1 MSLEPMDAPAVTP
14 TEVAI
19 EAPLDGQARDEVA
32 APQPLPATSQLI
44 AHARTE
50 LARVIAGQ
58 SAVIEEV
65 LIAVLCQ
72 GHALLEGVP
81 GIAKTLIVKTL
92 GRLLGLGFQR
102 VQATPDLMPADIL
115 GTSILRMGAETFTFH
130 AGPVFTDLLL
140 VDEINRM
147 PPRTQAALLECMEER
162 QVTSDG
168 VRRPLPGWFTVF
180 ATQNPVDFEGTYPL
194 PEAQLDRFLL
204 KIRVAYPS
212 EQEEMQI
219 LERHHAATGAGLL
232 EDARIVPIPDGLLA
246 AARSEVRAIR
256 IEPELYGYILALARQ
271 TREWPTL
278 LLGASPRAAL
288 SLMLVAQAAAAF
300 DARDYLVPDDVK
312 RAVQPVL
319 RHRILLKPEAELE
332 GFDADRVLADV
343 VASVPVPRK

>member
-1 MSLEPMDAPAVTP
+1 MSDEINQDLKQEPIQDTKSP
-14 TEVAI
+14 EG
-19 EAPLDGQARDEVA
+19 LQ
-32 APQPLPATSQLI
+32 ATSQLI
-44 AHARTE
+44 AHSRGE
-50 LARVIAGQ
+50 LGRVIAGQ

-81 GIAKTLIVKTL
+81 GIAKTLIVKAL

-115 GTSILRMGAETFTFH
+115 GTTILKPGTDTFTFH
-130 AGPVFTDLLL
+130 SGPVFTDLLL

-168 VRRPLPGWFTVF
+168 QRRPLPGWFTVF

-204 KIRVAYPS
+204 KIRVAYPA
-212 EQEEMQI
+212 EAEELQI
-219 LERHHAATGAGLL
+219 LERHHAGSGAGLL
-232 EDARIVPIPDGLLA
+232 EDVSLAPVPKGLLT
-246 AARSEVRAIR
+246 AARAEVRAIR
-256 IEPELYGYILALARQ
+256 IEPELYGYILAVARR

-278 LLGASPRAAL
+278 LLGASPRAAV
-288 SLMLVAQAAAAF
+288 SIMRVAQAVAAF
-300 DARDYLVPDDVK
+300 DGRDYLVPDDVK
-312 RAVQPVL
+312 RAVVPVL
-319 RHRILLKPEAELE
+319 RHRVMLKPEAELE

-343 VASVPVPRK
+343 IANVPVPRG

>member
-1 MSLEPMDAPAVTP
+1 MSGESMERQRETVEQETRSLE
-14 TEVAI
+14 
-19 EAPLDGQARDEVA
+19 
-32 APQPLPATSQLI
+32 ATRQLI
-44 AHARTE
+44 GHARAE
-50 LARVIAGQ
+50 MGRVIAGQ
-58 SAVIEEV
+58 TAVIEEV
-65 LIAVLCQ
+65 LMAVLCQ

-115 GTSILRMGAETFTFH
+115 GTTILRPGTDAFVFH

-162 QVTSDG
+162 QVTTDG
-168 VRRPLPGWFTVF
+168 VRRPLPVWFTVF
-180 ATQNPVDFEGTYPL
+180 ATQNPVEFEGTYPL

-204 KIRVAYPS
+204 KIRVAYPA
-212 EQEEMQI
+212 EAEELQI
-219 LERHHAATGAGLL
+219 LEMHHRGTGAGLL
-232 EDARIVPIPDGLLA
+232 EDASIQPIPEGLLA
-246 AARSEVRAIR
+246 AARAEVRRIR
-256 IEPELYGYILALARQ
+256 IEPELYRYILALTRR

-288 SLMLVAQAAAAF
+288 CLMLVAQAAAAF
-300 DARDYLVPDDVK
+300 DGRDYLVPDDVK

-319 RHRILLKPEAELE
+319 RHRVMLKPEAELE

-343 VASVPVPRK
+343 MAAVPVPRQ